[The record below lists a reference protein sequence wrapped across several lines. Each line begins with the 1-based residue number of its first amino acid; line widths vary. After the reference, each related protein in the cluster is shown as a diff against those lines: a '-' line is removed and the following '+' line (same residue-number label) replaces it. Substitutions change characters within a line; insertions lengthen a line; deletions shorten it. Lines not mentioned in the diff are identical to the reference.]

1 MADVASA
8 VEEDSSPA
16 GSSPVLVASVVAPPE
31 AAEAVVPSEETPAPS
46 GAIPSTLERASALWP
61 LSSGAESDGVS
72 LGESLYALLAQLE
85 AGGANFLY
93 ARGPSRA
100 ERVELLAQLS
110 EASAQW
116 RAGRTF
122 ASDNTATELGA
133 L

>member
-31 AAEAVVPSEETPAPS
+31 AAEAVAPSEETPAPS

-72 LGESLYALLAQLE
+72 LGESGYALLAQLE
-85 AGGANFLY
+85 AGSLLGRQG
-93 ARGPSRA
+93 RGLRCP
-100 ERVELLAQLS
+100 
-110 EASAQW
+110 
-116 RAGRTF
+116 
-122 ASDNTATELGA
+122 
-133 L
+133 

>member
-31 AAEAVVPSEETPAPS
+31 AAEAVAPSEETPAPS

-72 LGESLYALLAQLE
+72 LGESGYAL
-85 AGGANFLY
+85 
-93 ARGPSRA
+93 S
-100 ERVELLAQLS
+100 
-110 EASAQW
+110 
-116 RAGRTF
+116 
-122 ASDNTATELGA
+122 
-133 L
+133 